1 MVNSLAARRG
11 LKRLRTG
18 MLIGSGV
25 LVLLGLAIVLFLSGT
40 LWPSV
45 VAGVGGGAVMLVVS
59 WFTTSKTLESDDP
72 SVAWI
77 ALDYMIKIVL
87 TLGLLVMAKQ
97 LEMFNL
103 GVVAI
108 LLISGIALT
117 SAVQVLAFV
126 PEKKKTVPSEIAD

>member
-45 VAGVGGGAVMLVVS
+45 VAGVGGGAVMLG
-59 WFTTSKTLESDDP
+59 
-72 SVAWI
+72 
-77 ALDYMIKIVL
+77 ALDLDRGVEALPPHIDDAQQAPESVMDRGVL
-87 TLGLLVMAKQ
+87 GERRHA
-97 LEMFNL
+97 
-103 GVVAI
+103 GRA
-108 LLISGIALT
+108 
-117 SAVQVLAFV
+117 
-126 PEKKKTVPSEIAD
+126 

>member
-45 VAGVGGGAVMLVVS
+45 VAGVSGGAVMLVVS
-59 WFTTSKTLESDDP
+59 WFTTSKTLESDDYDVTAQMKGSRSNGHRKESRTTINWP
-72 SVAWI
+72 R
-77 ALDYMIKIVL
+77 
-87 TLGLLVMAKQ
+87 
-97 LEMFNL
+97 
-103 GVVAI
+103 
-108 LLISGIALT
+108 
-117 SAVQVLAFV
+117 
-126 PEKKKTVPSEIAD
+126 P

>member
-1 MVNSLAARRG
+1 
-11 LKRLRTG
+11 

-103 GVVAI
+103 GVVAT